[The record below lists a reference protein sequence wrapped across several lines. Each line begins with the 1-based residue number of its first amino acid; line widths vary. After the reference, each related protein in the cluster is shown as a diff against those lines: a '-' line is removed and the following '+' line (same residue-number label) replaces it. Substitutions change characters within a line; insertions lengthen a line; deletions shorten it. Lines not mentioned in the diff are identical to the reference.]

1 MQHVT
6 GQYAQYLHGRLNRR
20 GRLWQGRFYSCVL
33 DAHHF
38 LTALAYVDLNAVRAG
53 MVAGMVKRA
62 ADYAW
67 SSAAAQLGL
76 VATGG
81 W

>member
-1 MQHVT
+1 MRT
-6 GQYAQYLHGRLNRR
+6 TL
-20 GRLWQGRFYSCVL
+20 
-33 DAHHF
+33 
-38 LTALAYVDLNAVRAG
+38 ALAYVDLNAVRAG
-53 MVAGMVKRA
+53 MVAGMLPGMVKRA